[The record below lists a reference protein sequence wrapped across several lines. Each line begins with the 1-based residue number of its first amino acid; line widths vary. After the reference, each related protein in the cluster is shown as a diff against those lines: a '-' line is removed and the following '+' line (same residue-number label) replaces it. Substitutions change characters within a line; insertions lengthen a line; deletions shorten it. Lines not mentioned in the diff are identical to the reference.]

1 MELLF
6 LGTGAGVPSRQR
18 NVSALALKLL
28 NELNEVWLFDCG
40 EATQH
45 QMLTTTLKPRKVSTV
60 FITHMHG
67 DHIFGLPG
75 FLSSRS
81 FQGGVEPL
89 TIYGPPGIRQ
99 FVEMSLKLSQSKLT
113 YPLNIVE
120 LDKQGGS
127 FETKHGWQVE
137 YLPLRHGILSFGYR
151 IVEPDAPGQL
161 LVDKLADYQIPNGP
175 IFGQL
180 KRGETVMLPDGQ
192 VLNGRDFIAPD
203 RPGRII
209 TILGD
214 TKPCANTRR
223 LAEGAHVLVHEG
235 THDQAEVQMANQY
248 NHSTNVQAAE
258 LAEQTGVKQLFI
270 NHISARYVGPLLK
283 DYIDQVKAIAPQA
296 VVVQDLHEYQ
306 ILPIEEGLG
315 DA

>member
-45 QMLTTTLKPRKVSTV
+45 QMLATTLKPRKISTV

-75 FLSSRS
+75 FLSSRN
-81 FQGGVEPL
+81 FQGGRDPL

-99 FVEMSLKLSQSKLT
+99 YVKMSLQLSQSKLS
-113 YPLNIVE
+113 YPLHIQE
-120 LDKQGGS
+120 LDKKGGS
-127 FETKHGWQVE
+127 FTTKHGWQVD
-137 YLPLRHGILSFGYR
+137 YLPLNHGILCFGYR
-151 IVEPDAPGQL
+151 ITEPDSPGEL
-161 LVDKLADYQIPNGP
+161 LVNKLAKYNIPNGP
-175 IFGQL
+175 IYGQL
-180 KRGETVMLPDGQ
+180 KRGERVTLPDGN
-192 VLNGRDFIAPD
+192 VLNGKDYIAPD
-203 RPGRII
+203 RAGRIL

-214 TKPCANTRR
+214 TKPCQNSRR

-235 THDQAEVQMANQY
+235 THGHEESQMAKQY
-248 NHSTNVQAAE
+248 NHSTNVQAALIAKE
-258 LAEQTGVKQLFI
+258 ADVKQLFI
-270 NHISARYVGPLLK
+270 NHISARYVGPLLQE
-283 DYIDQVKAIAPQA
+283 YIEQVKKVAPHA
-296 VVVQDLHEYQ
+296 VVVQDLHEYD
-306 ILPIEEGLG
+306 ILPIEEVPK
-315 DA
+315 